1 MTPKDEAQSI
11 MFELFMDDPLYTVQE
26 AADYCK
32 VSKSTIR
39 KWKREG
45 RIPSVY
51 VCSDIRFRRS
61 DLNKFINE
69 NLSWGW
75 VKGNTK

>member
-1 MTPKDEAQSI
+1 MTLKDEAQSI

-32 VSKSTIR
+32 VSKSTIQ
-39 KWKREG
+39 KWRREG
-45 RIPSVY
+45 RLPY
-51 VCSDIRFRRS
+51 VRAGDIRFRRS

-69 NLSWGW
+69 NLSWGR
-75 VKGNTK
+75 VKGK

>member
-1 MTPKDEAQSI
+1 MNSTSEPQFIDYER
-11 MFELFMDDPLYTVQE
+11 FMEDPLLTVQE

-32 VSKSTIR
+32 VSKSTIQ
-39 KWKREG
+39 KWRREG
-45 RIPSVY
+45 RLPCVK

-61 DLNKFINE
+61 DLNKFIQM

-75 VKGNTK
+75 MKAASI

>member
-1 MTPKDEAQSI
+1 MTLKDESQSI

-32 VSKSTIR
+32 VSKSTIQ
-39 KWKREG
+39 KWRREG
-45 RIPSVY
+45 RLPCVRAG
-51 VCSDIRFRRS
+51 DIRFRRS